1 MITDLILV
9 IDRRDTCVDLNG
21 KALRVRRG
29 DEPPEHVPLG
39 VLGQVIVHGKA
50 LVACDVWRALADRG
64 IPGVLLPAR
73 GRTGTALV
81 GAGLGATIELRTAQH
96 RAADQPALS
105 LSIARRLLAAKL
117 DAQRGAAE
125 RLAAAATGPAA
136 SPDPLAA
143 LTAVL
148 DEAHDKLERAR
159 TLGALM
165 GFEGGAAGAWYR
177 WLASWLPAAWEFS
190 GRNRRPPRD
199 PVNALLSLGYT
210 LLGGEM
216 LAAVQRHGLDP
227 ARGFLHG
234 LVPGRE
240 SLVLDLI
247 EPLRPSVDCV
257 VLGLLDSVLEPA
269 DFTAGSPACL
279 LRKDARGRF
288 YRAWALARRDW
299 PDLDRLPPTP
309 DAAAAA
315 TEATE
320 PAAPGSAVAPAA
332 ADTALV
338 EASLPQLC
346 GRQVSALR
354 RWLKPAMPS
363 PSAMRPSND

>member
-1 MITDLILV
+1 MTTDLILV
-9 IDRRDTCVDLNG
+9 IDRRDTRVDLNG
-21 KALRVRRG
+21 KALRVRHG

-50 LVACDVWRALADRG
+50 LVACDVWRTLAERG

-73 GRTGTALV
+73 GRSAAALV

-96 RAADQPALS
+96 RAADQPQLT
-105 LSIARRLLAAKL
+105 LSIARRLLEAKL
-117 DAQRGAAE
+117 EAQRSAAE

-136 SPDPLAA
+136 SPAA
-143 LTAVL
+143 LTVLTTAL
-148 DEAHDKLERAR
+148 DEALDKLSRAR
-159 TLGALM
+159 SVTRLM

-177 WLASWLPAAWEFS
+177 WLAGWLPTEWQFA

-216 LAAVQRHGLDP
+216 LAAVQRQGLDP

-234 LVPGRE
+234 ILPGRE

-257 VLGLLDSVLEPA
+257 VLGLLDTVLEPG
-269 DFTAGSPACL
+269 DFTTGSGGCF

-288 YRAWALARRDW
+288 FRAWALARRDW
-299 PDLDRLPPTP
+299 PDLGGIPAFPPKT
-309 DAAAAA
+309 ALA
-315 TEATE
+315 EAKT
-320 PAAPGSAVAPAA
+320 PGSDEGPVSGETAP
-332 ADTALV
+332 V
-338 EASLPQLC
+338 EVSLPQLC
-346 GRQVSALR
+346 GRRVDTLR
-354 RWLKPAMPS
+354 RWLKPAMPVPPKQAS
-363 PSAMRPSND
+363 